1 MKAIVLGL
9 SISLCLTLGEAQ
21 GKNKAIRVLH
31 GEHLD
36 ERASTRILYW
46 NIEADKAQGELVI
59 EYRRNGWM
67 KVHDDAAYF
76 DRMTLGKPWG
86 LGENHWTTLDTNVPL
101 RIGNRHVAAG
111 YYYLGLY
118 RSADGGT
125 WSLIFL
131 DPVKVRQG
139 RPDPLEINEAPH
151 EFIVPMKLEGSSQ
164 VSELLA
170 ITLSHQKEN
179 PPNVTL
185 KVAWGRLQLSALLQC
200 QLED

>member
-1 MKAIVLGL
+1 M
-9 SISLCLTLGEAQ
+9 
-21 GKNKAIRVLH
+21 H

-36 ERASTRILYW
+36 ERTSTRILYW
-46 NIEADKAQGELVI
+46 NIEAAKAQGELVI
-59 EYRRNGWM
+59 EYGRLAWK
-67 KVHDDAAYF
+67 KVHDDPAYF
-76 DRMTLGKPWG
+76 DRMTLGKTWA

-101 RIGNRHVAAG
+101 SIGDRYVAAG

-151 EFIVPMKLEGSSQ
+151 EFIVPMKFEESSQ

-185 KVAWGRLQLSALLQC
+185 KVAWGSLQLSALLQC